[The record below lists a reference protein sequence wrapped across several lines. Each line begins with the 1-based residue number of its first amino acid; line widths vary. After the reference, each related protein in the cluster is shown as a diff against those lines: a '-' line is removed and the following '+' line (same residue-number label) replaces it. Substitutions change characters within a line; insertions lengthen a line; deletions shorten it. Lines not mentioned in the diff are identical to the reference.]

1 MMEAFR
7 CIHASRLL
15 LDHQLHGLQLPAAAA
30 LVRNLRDV
38 IEEATLNSFEQ
49 IVESCLVHEVNCLL
63 LSGECFDP
71 DDRGLRGPAALVRG
85 IERLEEHDIPV
96 VLQSSATQ
104 WSHWP
109 AGLRIPAS
117 AHRLGTGFV
126 SSVALARRGKL
137 IATIAEAEPSAHP
150 SAAGRGWQITIPEK
164 AAADGTVNSRIVQLF
179 DDPKPAQGVRPHET
193 GSRGCTLIEFDDRGN
208 HRQSFLATAPVRWER
223 FDLAVSAGTTRDDLL
238 QEMASILEQTGS
250 EPCERVWLVG
260 WNLSGEGPLLET
272 LADKAAR
279 EDLCAELAE
288 LEPVPNVLVHTHG
301 VRVHL
306 PVLAARLV
314 ADRDELAVEYAA
326 RLAERF
332 GRPET
337 GLHESLAASALHGGP
352 WEVKLATLFAELDAG
367 EVAQDAARMAMQW
380 FAAHEE
386 LSS

>member
-1 MMEAFR
+1 MEAFR

-15 LDHQLHGLQLPAAAA
+15 LDHQLHGLQLPASAA
-30 LVRNLRDV
+30 LVRDLRDV
-38 IEEATLNSFEQ
+38 IEEAALNSFDQ

-71 DDRGLRGPAALVRG
+71 DDCSLRGPAALVRG

-96 VLQSSATQ
+96 VLQSSVTL

-117 AHRLGTGFV
+117 AHRLGTGFA
-126 SSVALARRGKL
+126 SSISLTRRGRL
-137 IATIAEAEPSAHP
+137 IATIAEAEPATHP
-150 SAAGRGWQITIPEK
+150 SAAGRGWQITFPEK
-164 AAADGTVNSRIVQLF
+164 PAAEGAVNSKIVQLF
-179 DDPKPAQGVRPHET
+179 DEPKPAQGVRPHET

-208 HRQSFLATAPVRWER
+208 HRQTFLATAPIRWER
-223 FDLAVSAGTTRDDLL
+223 FDLAVSAATTRDDLL
-238 QEMASILEQTGS
+238 QEMATVLEQTGR

-260 WNLSGEGPLLET
+260 WNLSGEGPLLES
-272 LADKAAR
+272 LADHAAR

-288 LEPVPNVLVHTHG
+288 LEPVPNVLVHTYG

-337 GLHESLAASALHGGP
+337 ALRESLAMSALHEGP
-352 WEVKLATLFAELDAG
+352 WEVKLETLFAELDAG
-367 EVAQDAARMAMQW
+367 EVAQDAARTAMQW
-380 FAAHEE
+380 FAANEE